1 MEDWGKPQVEGE
13 VRAFL
18 GAVDSDACGYAAI
31 TYCQEIRL
39 HDKAEPLK
47 RLSLLPYSPFPLALV
62 LPHFGG
68 RFSIKPRQH
77 LLV

>member
-1 MEDWGKPQVEGE
+1 MVYRVARGFDTFAPPDWGWAKDDGTFGNRFDDP
-13 VRAFL
+13 
-18 GAVDSDACGYAAI
+18 GAYRGI
-31 TYCQEIRL
+31 PE
-39 HDKAEPLK
+39 E
-47 RLSLLPYSPFPLALV
+47 LV